1 MYEIDAVGDGAAV
14 SAAPVAGPTSS
25 ATSATTIS
33 TSEHGHKRQPR
44 IKFIGKRSREKKDA
58 GHHVAAPSTPAT
70 TAKITSHTVSAAKVK
85 NHHPSS
91 KDFFD
96 VKDKAWFGRPKLSA
110 KEILAIESGGAL

>member
-1 MYEIDAVGDGAAV
+1 MGEGAAV
-14 SAAPVAGPTSS
+14 SAAPVAAPTSS
-25 ATSATTIS
+25 ATTVS

-58 GHHVAAPSTPAT
+58 GHHVVAPSTPAT